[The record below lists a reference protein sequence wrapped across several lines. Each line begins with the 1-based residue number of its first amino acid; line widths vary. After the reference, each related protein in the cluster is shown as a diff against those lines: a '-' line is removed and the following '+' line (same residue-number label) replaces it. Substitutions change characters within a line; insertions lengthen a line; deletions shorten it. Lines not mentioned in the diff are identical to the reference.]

1 LPRDVRVA
9 LPDAAEHA
17 ALGELVKYAVRELPL
32 RGIVTPV
39 VEGLE
44 AASVF
49 LELLF
54 EERVV
59 GGFPGEA
66 VAILGLWKEPL
77 RLAL

>member
-1 LPRDVRVA
+1 
-9 LPDAAEHA
+9 
-17 ALGELVKYAVRELPL
+17 
-32 RGIVTPV
+32 
-39 VEGLE
+39 
-44 AASVF
+44 VF

-66 VAILGLWKEPL
+66 VVILGLWKEPL